1 MKRLLAIGLIF
12 LLLFCSKTETT
23 PEPKDAVDLL
33 PIDNEISGWNR
44 SSATK
49 IAENETQLFD
59 LIDGE
64 GQVYIDNGFVKCA
77 FQNYVGELSGTT
89 VDLELRIFDMGDT
102 ANAKKVYDVVAVGTE
117 TPWTDDFPGVEARI
131 EEGLFTA
138 YKIDFWQDKFYV
150 WITIQDKTEPGLS
163 IAKVFAFN
171 ISDGIADE

>member
-1 MKRLLAIGLIF
+1 MKRLLAIGFIF
-12 LLLFCSKTETT
+12 LLLFCSKTET
-23 PEPKDAVDLL
+23 PEPKDVVDLL

-44 SSATK
+44 SSAMK
-49 IAENETQLFD
+49 VAENETQLFD
-59 LIDGE
+59 LINGE

-77 FQNYVGELSGTT
+77 FQNYVGELSGTM

-102 ANAKKVYDVVAVGTE
+102 TNAKKVFDAVGVGTE

-131 EEGLFTA
+131 EEGFISA

-171 ISDGIADE
+171 ISDEIAEE